1 MVKQME
7 HFNETSITKN
17 EFNNLK
23 ELFDKELRMIRH
35 RVFQQERDIKKIDT
49 FIENQ
54 LPLQMD
60 KITSDMNEIIDK

>member
-1 MVKQME
+1 ME